1 MTRFDRNSRNP
12 SEQPRTLSIVKINK
26 GPTAPNIGLK
36 RMVLNARCLA
46 KPDAAPTLYAE
57 LSNNNTDT
65 AIPRIIAGSD
75 DYSFPTKRESI
86 I

>member
-1 MTRFDRNSRNP
+1 MTRFDHNSRNP
-12 SEQPRTLSIVKINK
+12 SEEPRTLTIVKINK
-26 GPTAPNIGLK
+26 GPTAPNIGPK

-57 LSNNNTDT
+57 LSNNNIDT

-75 DYSFPTKRESI
+75 DYFFPTKRESI

>member
-26 GPTAPNIGLK
+26 GPTAPNIGPK

-57 LSNNNTDT
+57 LSNNNIDT